1 MVLNRKVDKLENMI
15 SALGANIE
23 KLASYVD
30 EE

>member
-1 MVLNRKVDKLENMI
+1 VLNRKADKIEKLI
-15 SALGANIE
+15 TKLGANIE